1 MIETCEI
8 PKFVCIYIYK
18 YTVSSMRMDSPTPK
32 SVEFL
37 GVKLKY
43 TDIHRKNLGVSL
55 EHLVINQQGFSPE
68 SVCRGKIY
76 GFNPIDQCRFLHGI
90 QTGVI
95 NQSADI
101 RLCLETLY

>member
-1 MIETCEI
+1 MG
-8 PKFVCIYIYK
+8 
-18 YTVSSMRMDSPTPK
+18 SPTPK

-43 TDIHRKNLGVSL
+43 TDIHRKKLGVSL

-68 SVCRGKIY
+68 SVGRGKIY
-76 GFNPIDQCRFLHGI
+76 GFNPINLWRFLHGI

-95 NQSADI
+95 KNQ
-101 RLCLETLY
+101 